1 MPLRN
6 LNLSRVANAVFLL
19 FFVLVYQSLF
29 SGLFSIHQIKL
40 DLPLL
45 ILVFWGLTQGPV
57 SGALFGFILGL
68 LLDLPTPAFLGLG
81 ALIKT
86 SLGYMV
92 GSFKDNLFLESSYS
106 KSGIIFLSLCLN
118 DLLYYLFTSRFDIGY
133 TMFIFLNHTLLSA
146 VYTSLVG
153 LIFLWYIQIRR
164 IKKLTEGVSAKL

>member
-6 LNLSRVANAVFLL
+6 LNLSRIANAVFLL
-19 FFVLVYQSLF
+19 FFVVVYQSLF

-40 DLPLL
+40 DLPLV

-68 LLDLPTPAFLGLG
+68 LLGLPTPSFLGLG

-106 KSGIIFLSLCLN
+106 KSGIIFLSLCLH
-118 DLLYYLFTSRFDIGY
+118 DLLYYLFASRFD
-133 TMFIFLNHTLLSA
+133 
-146 VYTSLVG
+146 
-153 LIFLWYIQIRR
+153 
-164 IKKLTEGVSAKL
+164 